1 MALQEMQPNKIFF
14 FANPHLHHS
23 YFTIAALSRLGTV
36 IFLCPPL
43 QLQLFAHQWSTESLN
58 IYPPTLQIL
67 FWKIASVVMY
77 ALFKLNLLT
86 EQQYVGLIS
95 RMSNFL
101 ALSLKS
107 FVFVHYQ
114 DYVKLSSR
122 SRNSHAKDICELI
135 INSSKNQANWI
146 STKYAVANADA
157 VVVPSES
164 ITTSIQIV
172 GKPCIIA
179 PYGGNKNAYR
189 KHSHDVFGHL
199 RHKATIAT
207 NSFTIVARANSF
219 RKGIDILVN
228 ALDGCFDNLS
238 QLGYS
243 AINVLICGAV
253 QETGAIHILKDLQTK
268 LRCSN
273 SIVSI
278 SACQYSQS
286 QYSLLLS
293 NADLFVMPSRL
304 EGSSPAA
311 LEALWHGVPS
321 ILSSHCGLENF
332 KHGRHGILLDS
343 NVSCELEKAIVLALK
358 STSLRLLWKSYLVQD
373 RELFSWEKYFTA
385 YSALYADLFS

>member
-1 MALQEMQPNKIFF
+1 MALQEIQPNKIFF

-23 YFTIAALSRLGTV
+23 YFTIAALSRLGSV

-43 QLQLFAHQWSTESLN
+43 QLQLFAHQWSSETLN
-58 IYPPTLQIL
+58 IYPPTFQIS
-67 FWKIASVVMY
+67 FCKIASVVFY
-77 ALFKLNLLT
+77 VLFKLNLLT

-95 RMSNFL
+95 RMSDLL
-101 ALSLKS
+101 ALNLKS

-122 SRNSHAKDICELI
+122 PRKSHAKDICELI
-135 INSSKNQANWI
+135 INSSINQANWI
-146 STKYAVANADA
+146 STNCAVANADA
-157 VVVPSES
+157 IVVPSES
-164 ITTSIQIV
+164 ITTSIEIV

-189 KHSHDVFGHL
+189 KNSHDVFGHL
-199 RHKATIAT
+199 KHESTIVTDA
-207 NSFTIVARANSF
+207 FTIVARANSF
-219 RKGIDILVN
+219 RKGIDIFVN
-228 ALDGCFDNLS
+228 ALDGCSDNLP
-238 QLGYS
+238 QLRYS

-253 QETGAIHILKDLQTK
+253 QETGAIHVLRDLQRK
-268 LRCSN
+268 LRSSN
-273 SIVSI
+273 SIISI

-286 QYSLLLS
+286 QYSLVLS

-321 ILSSHCGLENF
+321 ILSNHCGLENF

-343 NVSCELEKAIVLALK
+343 NVSCELEKAILLALK
-358 STSLRLLWKSYLVQD
+358 STSLRLMWKSYLAQD
-373 RELFSWEKYFTA
+373 RELFSWEEYFTA
-385 YSALYADLFS
+385 YSALYDDLFS